1 MYLPH
6 MSSTTLHPAL
16 LLQRLQAI
24 AEETRLHL
32 VQMLAG
38 GERCV
43 CELQDDLGGAAQS
56 RLSFHLRKLKEAG
69 VVSDR
74 KEGRWV
80 YYTLVPGALEELRDL
95 LGELAA
101 GGAVLASG
109 GEVSSGGDL
118 TSGPV
123 RTASARELAA
133 SARGSTASAL
143 ARGEGGCCAPRPAD
157 STPRQ
162 TGCC

>member
-1 MYLPH
+1 
-6 MSSTTLHPAL
+6 MSSTAL
-16 LLQRLQAI
+16 DPTFLLQRLQAV

-80 YYTLVPGALEELRDL
+80 YYTLVPGALDEMRDF

-101 GGAVLASG
+101 GRALLPHERDSMTSRRA
-109 GEVSSGGDL
+109 L
-118 TSGPV
+118 TASGPV
-123 RTASARELAA
+123 RREN
-133 SARGSTASAL
+133 G
-143 ARGEGGCCAPRPAD
+143 GGCCAPKPGGSA
-157 STPRQ
+157 PPGK
-162 TGCC
+162 GCC

>member
-1 MYLPH
+1 MP
-6 MSSTTLHPAL
+6 STTLPPACL
-16 LLQRLQAI
+16 LRRLQAV

-32 VQMLAG
+32 VQMLSA

-43 CELQDDLGGAAQS
+43 CDLQDDLGGAAQS

-80 YYTLVPGALEELRDL
+80 YYTLVPEALKELQDF

-101 GGAVLASG
+101 GGSVVA
-109 GEVSSGGDL
+109 SGGDL
-118 TSGPV
+118 TSGPA
-123 RTASARELAA
+123 RTASARGLAA
-133 SARGSTASAL
+133 SAGKWTASDL
-143 ARGEGGCCAPRPAD
+143 TQDGSGGGCCSPKPGS
-157 STPRQ
+157 STRRG